1 MEPSQ
6 TKLLAHLLL
15 FINAKK
21 KKKKQLWCALNS
33 ACPYTSFA
41 SWHQLFQCRPVCMY
55 PDIQYAMAS
64 EDKSVTS
71 DPQCTVRC
79 QQTQGSLL
87 SAGNTFGHTASVAAA
102 QISFQTAEHHP
113 HQTKPALQLKQLM
126 VRLNKLFRILRHL
139 TSHCLLWTCQVFY
152 AGSAIASLSLFP

>member
-1 MEPSQ
+1 MHVH
-6 TKLLAHLLL
+6 THHLP
-15 FINAKK
+15 AD
-21 KKKKQLWCALNS
+21 
-33 ACPYTSFA
+33 TSF
-41 SWHQLFQCRPVCMY
+41 FQCRPVCTY

-71 DPQCTVRC
+71 DPLCTVRC

-139 TSHCLLWTCQVFY
+139 TSHCLLCTWQVFFFY
-152 AGSAIASLSLFP
+152 AGSAITLMKWEKLHKNAINSFF